1 MPVIVRDKAY
11 GVQRAPRGSH
21 VLHAAEPGRFVG
33 PTFLSPQEAVMPRG
47 DEVNDELRFS
57 DRDDDVDDLGYGGGG
72 GSSYDD
78 DDEEDGGWT
87 THKDDSDDLWD
98 STDDSD
104 DDEEEGLGTPVVE
117 GDDDEEESP
126 LVVARAPRSAGRPA
140 GGGAPAGPAAGAGAA
155 APKTPVTASKHLS
168 LIH

>member
-1 MPVIVRDKAY
+1 MLVTNPRRAY
-11 GVQRAPRGSH
+11 VLQRA
-21 VLHAAEPGRFVG
+21 AARVVRPARRTAGTIRWSD
-33 PTFLSPQEAVMPRG
+33 FLSLQEAVMPRG

-72 GSSYDD
+72 GSSSYDD

-117 GDDDEEESP
+117 GDDDDDESP
-126 LVVARAPRSAGRPA
+126 LIVARAPKSAGAGRPVK
-140 GGGAPAGPAAGAGAA
+140 PA
-155 APKTPVTASKHLS
+155 SS
-168 LIH
+168 

>member
-1 MPVIVRDKAY
+1 MPERWSNRAHV
-11 GVQRAPRGSH
+11 VQRGAARS
-21 VLHAAEPGRFVG
+21 LALRHAALSGDSG

-47 DEVNDELRFS
+47 DELNDELRFS

-72 GSSYDD
+72 GSSSYDD

-98 STDDSD
+98 STDDAD
-104 DDEEEGLGTPVVE
+104 DEEEEGLGTPVVE
-117 GDDDEEESP
+117 EDEEEESP

-140 GGGAPAGPAAGAGAA
+140 ATGGA
-155 APKTPVTASKHLS
+155 
-168 LIH
+168 